1 MEEWGREREAKSEQD
16 GREMLLKRERERVS
30 ESTIEAERERK
41 RQTHRERESNHPS
54 KPNNNESLNM
64 PA

>member
-41 RQTHRERESNHPS
+41 RQTQGKREQSPI
-54 KPNNNESLNM
+54 KTQQQ
-64 PA
+64 